1 MKTSISNLISFLVSL
16 CFLVWGALMV
26 IGFAEYNVIPSE
38 YEFLNLPSLAIVFG
52 GISASVFI
60 SYPFG
65 KVMKAFRESFRL
77 FSQSDIDDKYLQ
89 QDIDNIL
96 DWQKMIRADR
106 VKAIAA
112 LSDQYA
118 NSFEGYLFSIIDT
131 NYSNEELRELG
142 EINIQETYTRQT
154 QINQI
159 MVSMGKTAPVFGM
172 LGTLFGLI
180 VILSGF
186 NELESLLSGLAAA
199 LMTTLYGI
207 LIGNFLFTPM
217 SKKMNNIASMRFFR
231 EKMILEGVL
240 LIQEHKSSL
249 QIYDKL
255 KAHMHRDSQQF

>member
-1 MKTSISNLISFLVSL
+1 
-16 CFLVWGALMV
+16 MV
-26 IGFAEYNVIPSE
+26 TGFTEYNVSPSK

-52 GISASVFI
+52 GITASVFI

-65 KVMKAFRESFRL
+65 KVIKAFRESIRL
-77 FSQSDIDDKYLQ
+77 FSQTDIDDELLQ

-106 VKAIAA
+106 VRAVAT
-112 LSDQYA
+112 LSEEYS
-118 NSFEGYLFSIIDT
+118 NTFEGYLFSIIDT

-142 EINIQETYTRQT
+142 EINIQETYSRQI

-186 NELESLLSGLAAA
+186 NELESLLAGLAAA

-240 LIQEHKSSL
+240 LIQEHNSSL